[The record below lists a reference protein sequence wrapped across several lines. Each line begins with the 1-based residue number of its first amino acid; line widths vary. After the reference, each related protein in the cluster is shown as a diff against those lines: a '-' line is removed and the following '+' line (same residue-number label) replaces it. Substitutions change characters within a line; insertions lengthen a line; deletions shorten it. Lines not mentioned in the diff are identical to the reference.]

1 MNEVAIAI
9 VGGGPA
15 GLTAAIYAARER
27 LDAVVIDEFAGGQIL
42 QAGMVDNY
50 PALPGIA
57 GEELGEAFRQHAEQ
71 RGAQFLESAV
81 TRIEKEGNKFILHL
95 FDGVE
100 NSILRAR
107 SVIYA
112 AGCQHRPL
120 GVEGEERLA
129 GHGVSYCASCDA
141 AFYPDKAVAI
151 VGGGNTALSDALI
164 LSRIAKTVYLVH
176 RRDEFRA
183 SADVVE
189 AVRSTENIQLVLNS
203 VPLEVEGE
211 RSVEA
216 LRVRNTVTGE
226 QSSLPVDGVFVAV
239 GMNPDTAMIS
249 ALAPCDA
256 AGYVI
261 ADETG
266 ETGCPGLFVA
276 GDVRTKQLRQVITAA
291 ADGANCVKSAE
302 AWLRRQNS

>member
-1 MNEVAIAI
+1 MNETAIAI

-71 RGAQFLESAV
+71 KGAQFLESAV
-81 TRIEKEGNKFILHL
+81 TRIEKDGDEFILHL
-95 FDGVE
+95 SDGVE
-100 NSILRAR
+100 DSVLRAK

-120 GVEGEERLA
+120 GVEGEERLS

-141 AFYPDKAVAI
+141 AFYPDKAVAV
-151 VGGGNTALSDALI
+151 VGGGNTALADALI
-164 LSRIAKTVYLVH
+164 LSRIARTVYLVH
-176 RRDEFRA
+176 RREEFRA

-189 AVRSTENIQLVLNS
+189 AVRGTENIQLVLNA
-203 VPLEVEGE
+203 VPVEIEGD

-216 LRVRNTVTGE
+216 LRIRNTVTNE
-226 QSSLPVDGVFVAV
+226 ESSLPVDGVFVAV
-239 GMNPDTAMIS
+239 GMNPDTAAVSGIV
-249 ALAPCDA
+249 PCDE

-266 ETGCPGLFVA
+266 KTGCPGLFAA
-276 GDVRTKQLRQVITAA
+276 GDIRTKQLRQVITAA

-302 AWLRRQNS
+302 AWLRR